1 MWLQIKEALEK
12 HQDFIITTHIHP
24 DGDGIGSA
32 TALIELLRKLGKRCR
47 FVCDG
52 PIPEKFRFLDYYH
65 SFEEYQDSPY
75 KADALI
81 ILDTSQPNRIGRLE
95 KLLRRN
101 DLVTI
106 CIDHH
111 PFEESFATL
120 EHIDPTACATGALI
134 YTLFQYYNVRMNVA
148 AATGIYVSILCDTSR
163 FSNSCSDRV
172 AHTIAN
178 ECIQLG
184 VDPDRIHS
192 RIFQHVPLQEMKIFA
207 AALQRMETYFDNKV
221 VVQEIRQEDF
231 PNQHSQELEF
241 LDLDYILE
249 FNKSI
254 QEVECVVLLRELPG
268 EQVRV
273 SLRSKPDFD
282 IRPVVKRLGGGGHKN
297 AAGANISGTISEVK
311 GMVISLLEKS
321 MTSKIL

>member
-1 MWLQIKEALEK
+1 
-12 HQDFIITTHIHP
+12 
-24 DGDGIGSA
+24 
-32 TALIELLRKLGKRCR
+32 
-47 FVCDG
+47 
-52 PIPEKFRFLDYYH
+52 
-65 SFEEYQDSPY
+65 
-75 KADALI
+75 
-81 ILDTSQPNRIGRLE
+81 
-95 KLLRRN
+95 
-101 DLVTI
+101 
-106 CIDHH
+106 
-111 PFEESFATL
+111 
-120 EHIDPTACATGALI
+120 
-134 YTLFQYYNVRMNVA
+134 
-148 AATGIYVSILCDTSR
+148 
-163 FSNSCSDRV
+163 
-172 AHTIAN
+172 
-178 ECIQLG
+178 
-184 VDPDRIHS
+184 
-192 RIFQHVPLQEMKIFA
+192 VPLQEMKIFA